1 MNTFT
6 RNLLVKL
13 AAVTLCSTQL
23 SAATHALEP
32 IVTKSK
38 IEELAAK
45 CGAKVT
51 VSYAPDFSE
60 ETGEVRENAMM
71 LIGIERSNAPEAIS
85 CVQGNIPTVVTTLV
99 GREEGM
105 PALNQTMLDT
115 VLKEC
120 GWKKEDGFVGFV
132 AGDELRFQPDATA
145 AYERVDCVLAGI
157 RPYAPRMGFVGNE
170 RYTTEEEQK

>member
-1 MNTFT
+1 MRVFI
-6 RNLLVKL
+6 RNLLLTL
-13 AAVTLCSTQL
+13 AAGAFCCTQL
-23 SAATHALEP
+23 SAEPNTVEP

-71 LIGIERSNAPEAIS
+71 LIGIERSNTPEAIS
-85 CVQGNIPTVVTTLV
+85 CVQANIPTVVTTLV
-99 GREEGM
+99 GREEGV
-105 PALNQTMLDT
+105 PALNQTILDT
-115 VLKEC
+115 VLKDC
-120 GWKKEDGFVGFV
+120 GWQEGDGFVGFV
-132 AGDELRFQPDATA
+132 GGDELRFQPDATA

-170 RYTTEEEQK
+170 RYRTEEEQK